1 MSISVKIEDAY
12 YKNKSVLSDVHFN
25 CENGKITA
33 IIGRN
38 GSGKSTLVSAIAQ
51 QVKYE
56 GEIFASDILMSSLKE
71 KERARLLSVIFQKIK
86 APHITVKDLVSLG
99 RSPYL
104 SLMGRMSKNDLDI
117 IEKAILDSDLR
128 VIEDKYLDEI
138 SGGELKRAYF
148 GMMLAQSTEN
158 IVLDEATAFMD
169 RDYEKRLLDLIKKTV
184 KKLNKCCVLVMHN
197 LENAIKYADN
207 ILLLENGKQ
216 VFFGTTERILNTDL
230 IEKSFSLK
238 RITTNEITVFV

>member
-25 CENGKITA
+25 CENRKITA

-197 LENAIKYADN
+197 LENATKYADN